1 MLRIRKKPINSIL
14 RGGKMNIS
22 RMKRKLHI
30 SLLGDKRTDYAP
42 FFDNHFCEFHEFFSE
57 WNPYSLKDA
66 IRICQF
72 RTDKAESKVFL
83 PDGSISIMIKCDP
96 DDPKAEAIGI
106 YNKMHLYHFDGNSE
120 YLFIYPYSFQAM
132 RNYTMI
138 PRDFLNSTV
147 SFLDV
152 FPFPEFIEMLVKP
165 EPFIQR
171 VNLIL
176 DFFKKNLIDE
186 TYINSLLDY
195 CLVALCI
202 ERGLMKIEKLSEI
215 MGYSDSY
222 IRKQFAQ
229 NMGYSPKKYN
239 SMLRIHRVVKDLD
252 AGISIQDATHAAGY
266 YDESHMYK
274 DFSRF
279 SHMTPREFVKI
290 LQSGYRPESEGIS
303 DETYILRVMM
313 DI

>member
-1 MLRIRKKPINSIL
+1 
-14 RGGKMNIS
+14 MNIS
-22 RMKRKLHI
+22 RMKRELHI
-30 SLLGDKRTDYAP
+30 SLVGDKRTDYAP
-42 FFDNHFCEFHEFFSE
+42 FFDNHFCEFHEFISE

-72 RTDKAESKVFL
+72 RTDKDESKVLL
-83 PDGSISIMIKCDP
+83 PDGSISIMIKCDA
-96 DDPKAEAIGI
+96 DDPKAEVIGI
-106 YNKMHLYHFDGNSE
+106 HNKMHLYHFDGNSE

-147 SFLDV
+147 NFLDI

-165 EPFIQR
+165 ETVIQR

-176 DFFKKNLIDE
+176 GFFKKNLIDE

-195 CLVALCI
+195 CLAALCI
-202 ERGLMKIEKLSEI
+202 KRGLMKIEKLSEVV
-215 MGYSDSY
+215 GCSDSY
-222 IRKQFAQ
+222 IRKQFAE

-252 AGISIQDATHAAGY
+252 AGVSIKAASRTAGY

-279 SHMTPREFVKI
+279 SQMTPKEFLKT
-290 LQSGYRPESEGIS
+290 LQKGYKPVSDGIS
-303 DETYILRVMM
+303 D
-313 DI
+313 